1 MEPDFD
7 FQRYIERRRRATGT
21 GDSGEGYAFSGDLAV
36 LRTMRKIKPVEIAV
50 SSTVRLWK
58 NVEKNNLLGGAVRVS
73 DKQFPKIHA
82 LTQICATRLGIQMPT
97 VYVLPAL
104 DQLNAMT
111 FGTDD
116 DAFILINSA
125 TIDHMSEDEL
135 LFIIG
140 HECGHIQNNHVVYKT
155 ALYYLTRMAGAFV
168 AWIVAPAVVA
178 LNGWSRRAE
187 ITCDRAGMLC
197 AQSLDA
203 GTRAL
208 VKFAVGSQKLYDQV
222 NIEEYLSQLDGAREG
237 IGRYSE
243 LLLTHPY
250 VPKRVE
256 ALRLFAQCEVYLR
269 AIGEGGGLP
278 KSEVDRRV
286 ADLVAVIG
294 RRRKKDGAGRHEE
307 DDGGGDGG
315 GDGVGDAGEDTS
327 DAS

>member
-21 GDSGEGYAFSGDLAV
+21 GDAGDGYAFSGDLAV
-36 LRTMRKIKPVEIAV
+36 LRTLRRIKPVEIAV
-50 SSTVRLWK
+50 ASTVRLWK

-73 DKQFPKIHA
+73 EKQFPKIHGIT
-82 LTQICATRLGIQMPT
+82 LTCAERLGIQPPT

-116 DAFILINSA
+116 DAFVLINSA
-125 TIDHMSEDEL
+125 TVDHMADDEL

-155 ALYYLTRMAGAFV
+155 ALYYLTRMASAFV
-168 AWIVAPAVVA
+168 AWAVAPAVLA
-178 LNGWSRRAE
+178 LNTWSRRAE
-187 ITCDRAGMLC
+187 ITCDRAGLLC
-197 AQSLDA
+197 ARSLDA

-222 NIEEYLSQLDGAREG
+222 NLEEYLSQLDGAREG

-256 ALRLFAQCEVYLR
+256 ALRLFAQCDVFLR
-269 AIGEGGGLP
+269 AMGEGGGIS
-278 KSEVDRRV
+278 KAEVDRRV
-286 ADLVAVIG
+286 ADLVSVIG
-294 RRRKKDGAGRHEE
+294 KRKKKGSSAVKD
-307 DDGGGDGG
+307 DDGLGGP
-315 GDGVGDAGEDTS
+315 GDAEGTD
-327 DAS
+327 DAR

>member
-21 GDSGEGYAFSGDLAV
+21 GESGDGYAFSGDLAV
-36 LRTMRKIKPVEIAV
+36 LRTLRKIKPVEIAV

-58 NVEKNNLLGGAVRVS
+58 NVEKSNLLGGAVRVS
-73 DKQFPKIHA
+73 EQQFPKIHK
-82 LTQICATRLGIQMPT
+82 LTMTCAERLGIQPPT

-116 DAFILINSA
+116 DAFVLINSA
-125 TIDHMSEDEL
+125 TVDHMTDDEL

-155 ALYYLTRMAGAFV
+155 ALYYLTRMASAFV
-168 AWIVAPAVVA
+168 AWIVAPAVIA

-187 ITCDRAGMLC
+187 ITCDRAGLLC
-197 AQSLDA
+197 ARSLDA

-222 NIEEYLSQLDGAREG
+222 NLEEYLRQLDDAREG

-256 ALRLFAQCEVYLR
+256 ALRLFAQSDVFLK
-269 AIGEGGGLP
+269 ATGEGGGIP
-278 KSEVDRRV
+278 KADIDAKV
-286 ADLVAVIG
+286 ADLVSVIG
-294 RRRKKDGAGRHEE
+294 RGKKKKGPE
-307 DDGGGDGG
+307 DDGIEE
-315 GDGVGDAGEDTS
+315 GEG
-327 DAS
+327 

>member
-21 GDSGEGYAFSGDLAV
+21 GEAGEGYAFSGDLAV
-36 LRTMRKIKPVEIAV
+36 LRTLRRIKPVEVAV

-73 DKQFPKIHA
+73 ESQFPKIHA
-82 LTQICATRLGIQMPT
+82 LTLTCAERLGIQPPT

-116 DAFILINSA
+116 DAFVLINSA
-125 TIDHMSEDEL
+125 TVDHMTDDEL

-155 ALYYLTRMAGAFV
+155 ALYYLTRMASAFV
-168 AWIVAPAVVA
+168 AWIVAPAVIA

-187 ITCDRAGMLC
+187 ITCDRAGLLC
-197 AQSLDA
+197 ARSLDA

-222 NIEEYLSQLDGAREG
+222 NLEEYLRQLDDAREG

-256 ALRLFAQCEVYLR
+256 ALRLFAQSDVFLK
-269 AIGEGGGLP
+269 AIGEGGGIP
-278 KSEVDRRV
+278 KADIDEKV
-286 ADLVAVIG
+286 AALVSVIG
-294 RRRKKDGAGRHEE
+294 KGKKKKDRSDETEGA
-307 DDGGGDGG
+307 DGAPDEGSD
-315 GDGVGDAGEDTS
+315 DAG
-327 DAS
+327 